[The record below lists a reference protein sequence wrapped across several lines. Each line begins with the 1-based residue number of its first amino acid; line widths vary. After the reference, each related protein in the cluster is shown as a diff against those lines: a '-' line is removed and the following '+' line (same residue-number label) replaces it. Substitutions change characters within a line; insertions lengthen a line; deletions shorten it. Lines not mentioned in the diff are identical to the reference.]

1 MIDKNCMCRN
11 KLQVNFFLTHF
22 KVSSS
27 LLCSWLLK
35 VLLIQ
40 NSLARGAP
48 PSPPL
53 PGVSQFWGDGQCPHL
68 VMPLTRATMLLIC
81 PEIN

>member
-35 VLLIQ
+35 LLLIQ
-40 NSLARGAP
+40 NSLARGIPILGGWPVPTLGDAP
-48 PSPPL
+48 DKSNN
-53 PGVSQFWGDGQCPHL
+53 VAHL
-68 VMPLTRATMLLIC
+68 S
-81 PEIN
+81 

>member
-35 VLLIQ
+35 LLLIQ

-48 PSPPL
+48 PQPPFAR
-53 PGVSQFWGDGQCPHL
+53 GVPILGGWPVPTLGDAPDKSNNVAHL
-68 VMPLTRATMLLIC
+68 S
-81 PEIN
+81 